1 MDTEWK
7 IHPEFNNYK
16 FSNYGDIQKI
26 TPNKNIKGSIKQ
38 EGYKC
43 TNLLNNDNKKTYIL
57 IHRIIAELFIE
68 NPNSYSYIRHLDG
81 NKINNYFKNLEYIS
95 QKTSIVS
102 YDEIINEE
110 WIDITIDT
118 NFQVSNKGRV
128 RNKNMNSLMK
138 QRINPDGYNV
148 ISIGLK
154 KCVLV
159 HRLVAIAFIHNPN
172 NYPSVDH
179 IDRTKNNNNLENL
192 RWSTPKKQCENRIF
206 SKGDFILK
214 VQRINKDNGN
224 VIETYNSIDDAVE
237 YIYSNKLSTTKN
249 KKSIKSLL
257 HGRLGGKY
265 KTGYNYIWK
274 YVNMNTYNLKNEEWK
289 SVQEIIPIANDY
301 KISNY
306 GRVKNTKGV
315 LVNGTNNG
323 GYIYIYI
330 GIKKKEKLHRLVA
343 GLFIPNPE
351 KKRCVNHI
359 DGDPFNNTLENL
371 EWNTHAENTQHAM
384 NSGLN
389 SCCKQVEVIKLD
401 TKNVS
406 TYLNIK
412 LACKKLNLKYDK
424 VQKKLKKECKYIDEQ
439 YNIIYKNF

>member
-26 TPNKNIKGSIKQ
+26 TPNKNIKGSIKG
-38 EGYKC
+38 GYKC
-43 TNLLNNDNKKTYIL
+43 THLLDKNNKNKYIQ

-68 NPNSYSYIRHLDG
+68 NPNSYRHIRHLDG

-95 QKTSIVS
+95 QNTPVVS

-110 WIDITIDT
+110 WKDIIIDT

-138 QRINPDGYNV
+138 QRTNPDGYNV

-179 IDRTKNNNNLENL
+179 IDNNRQNNNVENL
-192 RWSTPKKQCENRIF
+192 RWSTPKKQCENRNWN
-206 SKGDFILK
+206 KGDFILK

-224 VIETYNSIDDAVE
+224 VIETYNNIDDAVE
-237 YIYSNKLSTTKN
+237 YIISNKLSTTKN
-249 KKSIKSLL
+249 KECIKSLL
-257 HGRLGGKY
+257 RARLQGTY

-289 SVQEIIPIANDY
+289 SVQEIIPTANDY

-315 LVNGTNNG
+315 LVNGTNLG
-323 GYIYIYI
+323 GYISIYI
-330 GIKKKEKLHRLVA
+330 GIKGKRKKIHRLVA
-343 GLFIPNPE
+343 ELFIPNPE

-359 DGDPFNNTLENL
+359 DGDPLNNTLENL
-371 EWNTHAENTQHAM
+371 EWNIHAENTQHAM
-384 NSGLN
+384 NTGLN
-389 SCCKQVEVIKLD
+389 PCCKQVEVIKLD

-406 TYLNIK
+406 TYSNIK

-424 VQKKLKKECKYIDEQ
+424 VCEKLKKECKYIDEL
-439 YNIIYKNF
+439 YEIKLHIL